1 MLFKGKRYKLPG
13 LLGVL
18 LVATLGCYGLIMYVQ
33 STSGT
38 KMYQFLYWDIF
49 LAWVPVL
56 ISLGMIALS
65 RLGNIKVRRLLLLIA
80 GVVWLFFLP
89 NALYLLTELLHAFR
103 FYDVNPDSRFW
114 LNTQFWLILFTS
126 FSAAGIGL
134 FLTSICIFM
143 IHHMLQKVC
152 SGWLAWV
159 IVLMF
164 LWLSSV
170 GVYIGRFARWN
181 SWDMALQ
188 PIVIV
193 MDVWKWVVH
202 AGARLHLL
210 SFSWLVFGIAVIFY
224 LLIYISLSEEKHV

>member
-18 LVATLGCYGLIMYVQ
+18 LVATLGCYGLIMYLQ

-38 KMYQFLYWDIF
+38 KMYQFLYWDIY

-65 RLGNIKVRRLLLLIA
+65 RLKNIEVRRLLLLFA
-80 GVVWLFFLP
+80 GVVWLFFMP

-143 IHHMLQKVC
+143 IYRMLH
-152 SGWLAWV
+152 
-159 IVLMF
+159 F
-164 LWLSSV
+164 LSV
-170 GVYIGRFARWN
+170 DLYLF
-181 SWDMALQ
+181 
-188 PIVIV
+188 
-193 MDVWKWVVH
+193 KW
-202 AGARLHLL
+202 GEARLGRGY
-210 SFSWLVFGIAVIFY
+210 VFHEYGPRPFY
-224 LLIYISLSEEKHV
+224 MWEAIS